1 MWTKV
6 AFVVGLALSLDYL
19 GFDTP
24 TIFNP
29 TWISLACLLSAK
41 RPVYTFNMGNGNFI
55 LHENYKVAANALM
68 ERNMPAILHNR
79 QTEVVFLPE
88 SHLPK
93 VPRLVDLRAYEAN
106 KRSLSDEKLAFLGMK
121 KGREDITNAVGDIAE
136 KDLAEELRKFYAND
150 NVVVLQG
157 GIFRVPGKGK
167 GAIEEHDF
175 VIIHRSIS

>member
-6 AFVVGLALSLDYL
+6 AFVVGLAFSLDYL

-93 VPRLVDLRAYEAN
+93 VPRLVDLRAYEAK
-106 KRSLSDEKLAFLGMK
+106 KRSLSD
-121 KGREDITNAVGDIAE
+121 N
-136 KDLAEELRKFYAND
+136 DLAAISRNQSSLNEINIFVYVKAKYFQYAGASAECRK
-150 NVVVLQG
+150 VVL
-157 GIFRVPGKGK
+157 
-167 GAIEEHDF
+167 
-175 VIIHRSIS
+175 